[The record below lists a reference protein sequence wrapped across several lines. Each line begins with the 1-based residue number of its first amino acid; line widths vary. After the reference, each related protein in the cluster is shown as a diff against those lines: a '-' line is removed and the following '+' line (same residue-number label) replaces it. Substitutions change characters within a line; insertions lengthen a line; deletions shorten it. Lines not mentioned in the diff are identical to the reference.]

1 VSNVQGETDIEK
13 WMGFQIT
20 STRPAQEKALPPQVA
35 HIKYRRDL
43 QEMLV
48 RQHNWIG
55 RRVAAMFDVV
65 VLQR

>member
-1 VSNVQGETDIEK
+1 
-13 WMGFQIT
+13 
-20 STRPAQEKALPPQVA
+20 
-35 HIKYRRDL
+35 L